1 MKKSILLRIF
11 CFIMICCFSFVFI
24 SCGDAEPGEEEE
36 GSPLSG
42 HSAEMADLYGVKVL
56 YRPLSYDYDVGSG
69 AEPGQK
75 NDYYGVYA
83 FQILNYLYHIYG
95 IPEETYGTIKDIF
108 KIQNAPSTGWNDK
121 NFSEGEQDTRTL
133 TFDYNNIPY
142 LYDSI
147 RYKVDTKGN
156 VIGQIKNDEI
166 VTAEDFEGYE
176 IVGADLNTSWK
187 WSFQYDNST
196 YPSFVYSYNTGVQVN
211 NHLYSKDFNIL
222 KNYEGYTKNQYNK
235 IYLSETLNATDTEH
249 YSDFV
254 KTLEYVIYSYAL
266 DLEPEVV
273 IVNTRGNG
281 SDPYT
286 IEINNTDVDQKLQE
300 RKDLFKKAG
309 AFVGLS
315 TNQINKIAN
324 WIKVNVIGIGSN
336 ITNDTFTYYDKMYE
350 ILNGDGSLIGYQPAE
365 DANVSSY
372 DLGRS
377 YDKAVDEI
385 VKYVCKYA
393 SIGTEGGGDLT
404 VENRFLASEVIEYA
418 GAKFFATSDKFFPKY
433 NPAAPSS
440 NTIRPLEY
448 QSVVLMPRSERYLQG
463 LTIAIKYDADLDGT
477 DPDEGFNTEKYID
490 IKVELNYYSRQTKKL
505 YKLASD
511 QTRVYD
517 GSFVFGTGPH
527 MEDGKYSNVPA
538 NHGLLELSGFDKNSE
553 LAADGLLYN
562 DYIKLGKYDTSL
574 LPTDLADRNYL
585 IAPFTTKNP
594 LLLLGTTDVRK
605 YYKLL
610 EPTADE
616 GLEENQTYIS
626 GRFNEEMVDG
636 KCDYVEIVYKAIKDK
651 NNLTKNY
658 NFYTGIIT
666 AVFSSQIH

>member
-24 SCGDAEPGEEEE
+24 SCGDADPGEEEE

-56 YRPLSYDYDVGSG
+56 YRPLNYDYDVGSG
-69 AEPGQK
+69 AKPGEK
-75 NDYYGVYA
+75 NDYYGAYA
-83 FQILNYLYHIYG
+83 YSILAHFYQIYG
-95 IPEETYGTIKDIF
+95 IVDNDSIQDIF
-108 KIQNAPSTGWNDK
+108 KIQNTTVGPNWHDK
-121 NFSEGEQDTRTL
+121 EFPAGEQDTRTL
-133 TFDYNNIPY
+133 TFDYNNLPY

-166 VTAEDFEGYE
+166 VTSEDFEGYE
-176 IVGADLNTSWK
+176 IVGTDFNTSWK
-187 WSFQYDNST
+187 WSFQYDNLT
-196 YPSFVYSYNTGVQVN
+196 YPSFVSSSSTKVQTNDHIYVKYFN
-211 NHLYSKDFNIL
+211 EELLKDHYI
-222 KNYEGYTKNQYNK
+222 EENQYNE
-235 IYLSETLNATDTEH
+235 IYLGGSDKSDTEH

-281 SDPYT
+281 SAPYT

-490 IKVELNYYSRQTKKL
+490 IKVELNYYSSQTKKL
-505 YKLASD
+505 YTLASD
-511 QTRVYD
+511 QTRVFD

-605 YYKLL
+605 YYKLI

-636 KCDYVEIVYKAIKDK
+636 KCDYVEIVYKVIKDK